1 MVLALALNAV
11 ADTEG
16 SDLLGGGRRR
26 SYPAEG
32 SGELGF
38 YLYFNPNDPFFLSN
52 SIQFTA
58 GAGVSIP
65 NP

>member
-16 SDLLGGGRRR
+16 SDLQGGGRRR
-26 SYPAEG
+26 SNLAEG

-38 YLYFNPNDPFFLSN
+38 YLYFNPNDPFF
-52 SIQFTA
+52 
-58 GAGVSIP
+58 
-65 NP
+65 